1 MSATESSSDMRQS
14 WFPMIIIGMG
24 QAQMSLNIN
33 ALPVSIS
40 GIVKDFNVAPTTVGT
55 AIVAYSLGVAG
66 FIMLGAKLGQ
76 LFGSLIVF
84 RAATAALMAAVTM
97 VTFSPNATILIIA
110 QLLAGLAAAVIV
122 PTLVVLI
129 ANNYKGHQQAKALG
143 LLGSVQAMATVTA
156 FFMAGVI
163 GDLLGWRYAFGI
175 VIPFTG
181 AVLFMSGKL
190 KPIPPIAGTKID
202 LVGVALAA
210 TAIILISFGFNNL
223 NRWGLLVAGPNAPFT
238 IAGLSPATLMIVIGI
253 IGIQLFIVWTQRRQA
268 QQLTPLLSLAVVES
282 REERGAVFAMSAIV
296 ILGNAMT
303 FLTPLYIQM
312 VQGRSSFDTAVAM
325 IPYQLSVFTAAL
337 FIVGLYQTLTPR
349 QIARAAFSVVAV
361 GMILLAFVMHNEW
374 SNLLVVLGLVLVGLG
389 QGALVTLLFNV
400 LVTASPRELA
410 GDVGSLR
417 GTVNNLSAGVGT
429 AIAGAL
435 VVGILSVNIQ
445 RGVADNPTL
454 TPSLVS
460 QVDLDSVTFVS
471 NDRLTTALSRTTA
484 TPDQLAEAIRVN
496 ADARLRALKLS
507 FLTLGLLALGMILPS
522 RYLPAYRPG
531 ELPSSS

>member
-1 MSATESSSDMRQS
+1 
-14 WFPMIIIGMG
+14 
-24 QAQMSLNIN
+24 
-33 ALPVSIS
+33 
-40 GIVKDFNVAPTTVGT
+40 
-55 AIVAYSLGVAG
+55 
-66 FIMLGAKLGQ
+66 
-76 LFGSLIVF
+76 
-84 RAATAALMAAVTM
+84 
-97 VTFSPNATILIIA
+97 
-110 QLLAGLAAAVIV
+110 
-122 PTLVVLI
+122 
-129 ANNYKGHQQAKALG
+129 
-143 LLGSVQAMATVTA
+143 
-156 FFMAGVI
+156 
-163 GDLLGWRYAFGI
+163 
-175 VIPFTG
+175 
-181 AVLFMSGKL
+181 
-190 KPIPPIAGTKID
+190 
-202 LVGVALAA
+202 
-210 TAIILISFGFNNL
+210 
-223 NRWGLLVAGPNAPFT
+223 
-238 IAGLSPATLMIVIGI
+238 
-253 IGIQLFIVWTQRRQA
+253 
-268 QQLTPLLSLAVVES
+268 
-282 REERGAVFAMSAIV
+282 
-296 ILGNAMT
+296 
-303 FLTPLYIQM
+303 
-312 VQGRSSFDTAVAM
+312 
-325 IPYQLSVFTAAL
+325 
-337 FIVGLYQTLTPR
+337 
-349 QIARAAFSVVAV
+349 
-361 GMILLAFVMHNEW
+361 MILLAFVMHNEW